1 MHLPVALPSSAPDS
15 AERPFLPVAQS
26 HLLPDCYRT
35 RDRWYHFPSIS
46 RSPLGRNFSIQDTV
60 PCCLPPFH
68 ANLEGLKSTVFK
80 IALYYSSITSLSNNT
95 MLWHFMCSVH
105 YTHSTHNCS
114 VVLNHSSV
122 CVTSWFFF
130 RNTWRILMKIDN
142 ETRTCPD
149 NNWFSFEIVQ

>member
-1 MHLPVALPSSAPDS
+1 MYLETAKQNPSVKKQPRCRTECCKLSTPWQPASHMHLPVALPGSAPDS

-26 HLLPDCYRT
+26 HLLQDCYRT

-80 IALYYSSITSLSNNT
+80 IVLYYSSITSL
-95 MLWHFMCSVH
+95 
-105 YTHSTHNCS
+105 
-114 VVLNHSSV
+114 LNHTNVMALLVFCSLHA
-122 CVTSWFFF
+122 F
-130 RNTWRILMKIDN
+130 NA
-142 ETRTCPD
+142 
-149 NNWFSFEIVQ
+149 